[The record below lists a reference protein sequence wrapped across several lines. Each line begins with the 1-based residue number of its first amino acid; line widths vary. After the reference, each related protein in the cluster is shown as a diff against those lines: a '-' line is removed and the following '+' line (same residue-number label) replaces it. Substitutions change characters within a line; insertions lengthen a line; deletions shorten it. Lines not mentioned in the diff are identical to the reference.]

1 MRLSKKKILYSL
13 LGLALLGVLW
23 FVGSG
28 YLFYGSPF
36 GYRAEAIEAWV
47 IDTDTKKPLQGVIV
61 TANWQLEGGWEGH
74 YPMGQL
80 RVMET
85 VTDKAGRFS
94 FPAWG
99 PKRPKKGTLKSKDPQ
114 LLFFKPNYK
123 FLGLRNAF
131 RKARDWQP
139 VRRSDWHG
147 KTIELK
153 KFNGSTVEYARN
165 FEQLNHELEFATRQ
179 PKDCNWK
186 DIPRTI
192 RAMRDESK
200 SLQEKGMRNVYSI
213 DWHLILNDENFVKRG
228 GAKCGSPKEFFQN
241 YQQ

>member
-1 MRLSKKKILYSL
+1 MKLSKKKILISL

-23 FVGSG
+23 FVVSG

-47 IDTDTKKPLQGVIV
+47 IDADTKKPLEGVIV

-85 VTDKAGRFS
+85 VTDKKGRFS

-99 PKRPKKGTLKSKDPQ
+99 PSRPKKGYLQNSDPQ
-114 LLFFKPNYK
+114 LLLFRSGYKPLAMANQ
-123 FLGLRNAF
+123 F
-131 RKARDWQP
+131 RERMFRAP

-186 DIPRTI
+186 DIPRAI
-192 RAMRDESK
+192 VAMRDESK
-200 SLQEKGMRNVYSI
+200 SLQEKGVRNVYSI

-228 GAKCGSPKEFFQN
+228 GARCGSPKEFFQN